1 MLLFMQFL
9 YKYISY
15 WNSKEQNVITWLSRM
30 HRKIILNS
38 TCESAAYTAKYA
50 TNSMMININFWGM
63 IIRGLFCVL
72 AKTIQYLNSFNV
84 LMNIKTNW
92 NLNAACCDWITGMSM
107 PSLFMYCIV
116 HLLSSFFSDCF
127 VFNFFRAY
135 YKQQMSLSNTRRHC
149 PMRHDVLDCY
159 ECFCVGSCNDIPI
172 KSVFFLPT
180 EYCNK
185 KPHLEHI

>member
-15 WNSKEQNVITWLSRM
+15 WNSKEQNVITWLSRV

-63 IIRGLFCVL
+63 IIRGSFCVL

-84 LMNIKTNW
+84 LMNTKTNW

-107 PSLFMYCIV
+107 PSLFMYCT
-116 HLLSSFFSDCF
+116 SSFLFFLWLFCF
-127 VFNFFRAY
+127 QFFPCILQTTDEFVEHTPA
-135 YKQQMSLSNTRRHC
+135 LSNAAWCSRLLRMFLRWLLQRYTHKIRLFSTHR
-149 PMRHDVLDCY
+149 VLQ
-159 ECFCVGSCNDIPI
+159 
-172 KSVFFLPT
+172 
-180 EYCNK
+180 
-185 KPHLEHI
+185 